1 MVISTS
7 QDNSTHFLVK
17 RSQIDTS
24 KIFVEYYLPEFQ
36 EKIDALCN
44 APYPLKPLKKV
55 ASRLFDG
62 PFGSN
67 RKVDMYQ
74 DSGVPYIR
82 VKDVLPTGIDL
93 SDIKYI
99 SEEKHQELNR
109 SRVVPGNVL
118 ITIAGRVGTAAVFP
132 DDLEEGSITGHIA
145 GIEVPK
151 DINPHYI
158 AAFLNSPFGVF
169 QVARLSH
176 RTTRPEM
183 NLKEVGSI
191 LVSVPPRAL
200 QDQIAQVMQEA
211 YGDRQNKLEQAEKL
225 LTELDS
231 YVFDVLN
238 LAPESVEETRRFLK
252 SISTIQ
258 GGRFDVE
265 FNMGFHKFDPYMDQ
279 VFPVKAI
286 ATFPKETKDPTSQ
299 VETLF
304 NYIDIGSIDIELG
317 EIREVSE
324 VLGANAPSR
333 ARQVV
338 HTGDI
343 IISTVRP
350 TRGATA
356 LIPESMDGF
365 ICSTGFSIV
374 RPNNQVT
381 PEYLHTVLRLHTTLE
396 QFGRRSAGSSYPA
409 ILDRDVKETLI
420 PVPSKE
426 IQHKISIEVIRRRSE
441 AKRLRSQAE
450 AVVAAA
456 KARVERMILGEDTMD

>member
-1 MVISTS
+1 MES
-7 QDNSTHFLVK
+7 QLLSIDYLKQQPRWDFKYFDPKYLEVEKLLHQGKYPSEPLGKFT
-17 RSQIDTS
+17 RQIQNFGAYS
-24 KIFVEYYLPEFQ
+24 
-36 EKIDALCN
+36 LCN
-44 APYPLKPLKKV
+44 LLKWVEDEEAIPYLKITNLKEDGIDWSDTLRITPEVHELLPKSKVYSGDVLYSMAGTIGLAVLASENLGECNSNQAIAKIRLKP
-55 ASRLFDG
+55 
-62 PFGSN
+62 
-67 RKVDMYQ
+67 
-74 DSGVPYIR
+74 DS
-82 VKDVLPTGIDL
+82 
-93 SDIKYI
+93 
-99 SEEKHQELNR
+99 LNPNYL
-109 SRVVPGNVL
+109 V
-118 ITIAGRVGTAAVFP
+118 
-132 DDLEEGSITGHIA
+132 
-145 GIEVPK
+145 
-151 DINPHYI
+151 
-158 AAFLNSPFGVF
+158 AFLNS
-169 QVARLSH
+169 RLGRYQSE
-176 RTTRPEM
+176 RIANGQTVQNI
-183 NLKEVGSI
+183 NLGEIGKLLI
-191 LVSVPPRAL
+191 PVPPRSL

-211 YGDRQNKLEQAEKL
+211 YGDRQKKLEQAEKL

-238 LAPESVEETRRFLK
+238 LAPESVEESRRFLK

-299 VETLF
+299 TETLF

-317 EIREVSE
+317 EVQEISE
-324 VLGANAPSR
+324 VLGADAPSR

-356 LIPESMDGF
+356 LIPESMDGY

-374 RPNNQVT
+374 HPSNQVT
-381 PEYLHTVLRLHTTLE
+381 PEYLHTALRLHTTLE

-409 ILDRDVKETLI
+409 ILDKDVKETLI
-420 PVPSKE
+420 PIPSKE
-426 IQHKISIEVIRRRSE
+426 IQNKISIEVIRRRRE
-441 AKRLRSQAE
+441 AKQLRSQAD
-450 AVVAAA
+450 AVVTAA